1 MPAADRY
8 IDPVEEASRCLLC
21 HDAPCAAACPQRKKA
36 EDPCDPAF
44 FIRGVRFDMGTSALE
59 NMAGCKACKRCERA
73 CIHYDYPVRIMDVYD
88 TVSGV
93 KHRGIK
99 FSLGLKNDRYYQDYY
114 RARPKPLAVDVGAL
128 TVEFCGV
135 KCENPFFLSSSI
147 VAANYE
153 MCARALRAGWGG
165 VVYKTIG
172 YGAIRDVSPRF
183 DTIGKERTP
192 FVGFRNLEQISD
204 RPAKD
209 NFADLKR
216 LKEEFPSKVIIASIM
231 GQNEEEWTALA
242 RECEAAKVD
251 IIECNFSCPHMSE
264 SGLGSDVG
272 QNPELVGA
280 FTGAARKGSRLPILA
295 KMTPNLG
302 SMIPPAES
310 ALAAGADGIAAIN
323 TVKSFTGFNS
333 ETFKALLDVNGKTC
347 VSGYSGK
354 AVKPIALR
362 FISDLKT
369 WRGTMNAPVS
379 GMGGIETWKDALD
392 FLLLGCA
399 NLQVTTAVMQY
410 GYRIIDQLKLGLLG
424 FMRRCNYTSVTM
436 LVGKGLDVFAPANE
450 LDRLSVRPA
459 ALNAEKCLGCGRCY
473 ISCADAG
480 HGAISWDARKRLP
493 SINSAVC
500 AGCHL
505 CLYVCPSGALRAGER
520 TGKDEIK
527 TGDGNVSV

>member
-1 MPAADRY
+1 
-8 IDPVEEASRCLLC
+8 
-21 HDAPCAAACPQRKKA
+21 
-36 EDPCDPAF
+36 
-44 FIRGVRFDMGTSALE
+44 
-59 NMAGCKACKRCERA
+59 
-73 CIHYDYPVRIMDVYD
+73 
-88 TVSGV
+88 
-93 KHRGIK
+93 
-99 FSLGLKNDRYYQDYY
+99 
-114 RARPKPLAVDVGAL
+114 
-128 TVEFCGV
+128 
-135 KCENPFFLSSSI
+135 
-147 VAANYE
+147 
-153 MCARALRAGWGG
+153 
-165 VVYKTIG
+165 
-172 YGAIRDVSPRF
+172 
-183 DTIGKERTP
+183 TP

-231 GQNEEEWTALA
+231 GQDEEEWTALA
-242 RECEAAKVD
+242 KECEAAKVD

-272 QNPELVGA
+272 QNPELVAA
-280 FTGAARKGSRLPILA
+280 FTKAARKGSGLPLLA

-302 SMIPPAES
+302 SMIPPAEA
-310 ALAAGADGIAAIN
+310 ALGAGADGIAAIN

-333 ETFKALLDVNGKTC
+333 ETLRALLDVDGKTC

-424 FMRRCNYTSVTM
+424 FMRRHDYRSVAE
-436 LVGKGLDVFAPANE
+436 LIGKGLDAFAPANE
-450 LDRLSVRPA
+450 LDRESVQPVVLDER
-459 ALNAEKCLGCGRCY
+459 KCLSCGRCY
-473 ISCADAG
+473 ISCSDAG
-480 HGAISWDARKRLP
+480 HGAVDWDVKKRLP
-493 SINSAVC
+493 SINSAC

-505 CLYVCPSGALRAGER
+505 CVYVCPSGALRAGER
-520 TGKDEIK
+520 RRLARNEG
-527 TGDGNVSV
+527 

>member
-1 MPAADRY
+1 MMRKKGEHY

-21 HDAPCAAACPQRKKA
+21 HDPPCAAACPQRKKG
-36 EDPCDPAF
+36 EERCDPAS
-44 FIRGVRFDMGTSALE
+44 FIRGVRFALDTSALE
-59 NMAGCKACKRCERA
+59 NMEGCRVCKRCERA
-73 CIHYDYPVRIMDVYD
+73 CIHYDYPVRIMAVYD
-88 TVSGV
+88 AVSGI
-93 KHRGIK
+93 KHRGVT
-99 FSLGLKNDRYYQDYY
+99 FNLGLKDDRYY
-114 RARPKPLAVDVGAL
+114 RPGPKPLAADAGAL
-128 TVEFCGV
+128 TLEFCGL

-147 VAANYE
+147 VAADYE

-165 VVYKTIG
+165 VVFKTIG
-172 YGAIRDVSPRF
+172 YGDIRDVSPRF
-183 DTIGKERTP
+183 DSIGKERTP

-209 NFADLKR
+209 NFGDLKK
-216 LKEEFPSKVIIASIM
+216 LKETFPSKVIIASIM

-242 RECEAAKVD
+242 KECEAAEVD
-251 IIECNFSCPHMSE
+251 MIECNFSCPHMSE

-272 QNPELVGA
+272 QNPELVAA
-280 FTGAARKGSRLPILA
+280 FTKAVRKGSGLPILA

-302 SMIPPAES
+302 SMIPPAEA
-310 ALAAGADGIAAIN
+310 ALAAGAGGIAAIN

-333 ETFKALLDVNGKTC
+333 ETLRALLDVNGKTC

-369 WRGTMNAPVS
+369 WPGTMSAPVS

-392 FLLLGCA
+392 YLLLGCA

-424 FMRRCNYTSVTM
+424 FMRRNNYRNVAE
-436 LVGKGLDVFAPANE
+436 LVGKGLAAFAPAGE
-450 LDRLSVRPA
+450 LDRESVRPVV
-459 ALNAEKCLGCGRCY
+459 LDREKCLSCGRCY
-473 ISCADAG
+473 ISCSDAG
-480 HGAISWDARKRLP
+480 HGAVSWDAGKRLP
-493 SINSAVC
+493 SINSDTC

-505 CLYVCPSGALRAGER
+505 CLYVCPSGALTAGTRRA
-520 TGKDEIK
+520 K
-527 TGDGNVSV
+527 TK

>member
-1 MPAADRY
+1 MFMMRRAERF

-21 HDAPCAAACPQRKKA
+21 HDPPCGAACPQKRKG
-36 EDPCDPAF
+36 EEVCDPAF
-44 FIRGVRFDMGTSALE
+44 FIRSVRFALDKHALE
-59 NMAGCKACKRCERA
+59 SMAGCKVCKRCERA
-73 CIHYDYPVRIMDVYD
+73 CIHYDYPVRILAVYD
-88 TVSGV
+88 AVSRV
-93 KHRGIK
+93 KHRSAT
-99 FSLGLKNDRYYQDYY
+99 FSLGMKNERYYQ
-114 RARPKPLAVDVGAL
+114 AGPKPLAADMGAL
-128 TVEFCGV
+128 TIEFCGI

-147 VAANYE
+147 VAADYE

-172 YGAIRDVSPRF
+172 YGEIRDVSPRF
-183 DTIGKERTP
+183 DAIGKERTP

-204 RPAKD
+204 RPTED
-209 NFADLKR
+209 NFADLKK
-216 LKEEFPSKVIIASIM
+216 LKETFPSKTIVASIM
-231 GQNEEEWTALA
+231 GQTEEEWTSLA
-242 RECEAAKVD
+242 KECEAAKVD
-251 IIECNFSCPHMSE
+251 MIECNFSCPHMSE

-272 QNPELVGA
+272 QDPELVGR
-280 FTGAARKGSRLPILA
+280 FTRAARKGSRLPMLA

-302 SMIPPAES
+302 SMIPPAEA

-333 ETFKALLDVNGKTC
+333 ETLGALLDVNGKTC

-369 WRGTMNAPVS
+369 WKGTMNAPVS

-424 FMRRCNYTSVTM
+424 FMRQHKCLSVAE
-436 LVGKGLDVFAPANE
+436 LAGKGLGAFAPANE
-450 LDRLSVRPA
+450 LDRRSVQSVV
-459 ALNAEKCLGCGRCY
+459 LDGEKCLSCGRCY
-473 ISCADAG
+473 ISCSDAG
-480 HGAISWDARKRLP
+480 HGAVSWDAAKRLP
-493 SINSAVC
+493 SINNNAC

-505 CLYVCPSGALRAGER
+505 CLWVCPSGALTAGAR
-520 TGKDEIK
+520 TTK
-527 TGDGNVSV
+527 TQ

>member
-1 MPAADRY
+1 
-8 IDPVEEASRCLLC
+8 
-21 HDAPCAAACPQRKKA
+21 
-36 EDPCDPAF
+36 
-44 FIRGVRFDMGTSALE
+44 
-59 NMAGCKACKRCERA
+59 MAGCRACKRCERA
-73 CIHYDYPVRIMDVYD
+73 CIHHDYPVRILAVYD
-88 TVSGV
+88 AVSRI
-93 KHRGIK
+93 KHRAVK
-99 FSLGLKNDRYYQDYY
+99 FSLGLQNDRYYQ
-114 RARPKPLAVDVGAL
+114 ARPKPLAADMGAL
-128 TVEFCGV
+128 TIEFCGV

-153 MCARALRAGWGG
+153 MCARALRSGWGG

-172 YGAIRDVSPRF
+172 YGDIRDVSPRF
-183 DTIGKERTP
+183 DAIGKERTP

-204 RPAKD
+204 RPVKE
-209 NFADLKR
+209 NFGDLKK
-216 LKEEFPSKVIIASIM
+216 LKEEFPSKIIIASIM

-242 RECEAAKVD
+242 KECEAAGVD
-251 IIECNFSCPHMSE
+251 MIECNFSCPHMSE

-272 QNPELVGA
+272 QDPELVA
-280 FTGAARKGSRLPILA
+280 RFTKAARRGSGLPMLA

-302 SMIPPAES
+302 SMIPPAEA

-333 ETFKALLDVNGKTC
+333 DTLRALLDVNGKTC

-362 FISDLKT
+362 FIADMKT
-369 WRGTMNAPVS
+369 WKGTMNAPVS

-424 FMRRCNYTSVTM
+424 YMRQNKYLSVAE
-436 LVGKGLDVFAPANE
+436 LVGKGLSAFAPANE
-450 LDRLSVRPA
+450 LDRESVQPV
-459 ALNAEKCLGCGRCY
+459 ALDREKCLSCGRCY
-473 ISCADAG
+473 ISCNDAG
-480 HGAISWDARKRLP
+480 HGAVSWDAAKRLP
-493 SINSAVC
+493 AIDSNAC

-505 CLYVCPSGALRAGER
+505 CLWVCPSGALRAGAR
-520 TGKDEIK
+520 TTK
-527 TGDGNVSV
+527 TK

>member
-1 MPAADRY
+1 MRKGERF

-21 HDAPCAAACPQRKKA
+21 YDPPCAAACPRKKRRD
-36 EDPCDPAF
+36 EVCDPAF
-44 FIRGVRFDMGTSALE
+44 FIRGVRFALGKSALE
-59 NMAGCKACKRCERA
+59 SMADCKACRRCERA
-73 CIHYDYPVRIMDVYD
+73 CIHYDYPLRILAVLDAL
-88 TVSGV
+88 SGI
-93 KHRGIK
+93 KHRSIQ
-99 FSLGLKNDRYYQDYY
+99 FSLGLSNERYY
-114 RARPKPLAVDVGAL
+114 RRKPKPLAADVGAL
-128 TVEFCGV
+128 TIEFCGR

-147 VAANYE
+147 VAADYE

-172 YGAIRDVSPRF
+172 YGDIQDVSPRF

-242 RECEAAKVD
+242 KECEAAKVD
-251 IIECNFSCPHMSE
+251 MIECNFSCPHMSE

-272 QNPELVGA
+272 QNPELVAA
-280 FTGAARKGSRLPILA
+280 FTRAARKGSGLPLLA

-302 SMIPPAES
+302 SMIPPAEA
-310 ALAAGADGIAAIN
+310 ALSAGADGIAAIN

-333 ETFKALLDVNGKTC
+333 ETLRALLDVDGKTC

-369 WRGTMNAPVS
+369 WKGTRNAPVS
-379 GMGGIETWKDALD
+379 GMGGIETWQDALD

-424 FMRRCNYTSVTM
+424 FMRRNNYMSVAE
-436 LVGKGLDVFAPANE
+436 LVGKGLSAFAPANE
-450 LDRLSVRPA
+450 LDRESVQPVA
-459 ALNAEKCLGCGRCY
+459 FDEEKCLSCGRCF
-473 ISCADAG
+473 ISCSDAG
-480 HGAISWDARKRLP
+480 HGAVGWDTRKRLP
-493 SINSAVC
+493 SIDSALC

-505 CLYVCPSGALRAGER
+505 CVYVCPSGALRAGER
-520 TGKDEIK
+520 ERRG
-527 TGDGNVSV
+527 SSH